1 MSQIPIGLALSQGG
15 ARGLAHIG
23 VLQVLQEHD
32 IPVGH
37 LSGTSMGAVVA
48 AMYSETLDA
57 FAVEQRFREFIASDL
72 YAGTEL
78 SGLSRPRG
86 REASFWD
93 QIFHRIRGTIAM
105 NLAQS
110 RKGILKQEKL
120 QQALEML
127 FSIRSFSECKI
138 PFIAVATDITWGRA
152 IPLCTGDLVK
162 AVMASSSIPGFF
174 PPVRFNEILLSDGA
188 ICCPVPIKYATC
200 SENALVIGVAVP
212 PSLDKTE
219 LPENALDVMIR
230 AEEINMFHFTE
241 SQMLDADIR
250 IYPDIG
256 HVEWNELHRLEEA
269 VQAGREAARNVLPEL
284 ERAWKKK
291 EHWWNRMF

>member
-32 IPVGH
+32 IPLEH

-72 YAGTEL
+72 YAATEF

-93 QIFHRIRGTIAM
+93 QISHRIRGTIAM

-200 SENALVIGVAVP
+200 SESALVIGVAVP

>member
-1 MSQIPIGLALSQGG
+1 MPEIPIGLALSQGG

-23 VLQVLQEHD
+23 VLQVLQEQD
-32 IPVGH
+32 IPVEH
-37 LSGTSMGAVVA
+37 LSGTSIGAVVA
-48 AMYSETLDA
+48 AMYAESLDA
-57 FAVEQRFREFIASDL
+57 FAVENRFREFIASDL

-78 SGLSRPRG
+78 ARLARPRG

-93 QIFHRIRGTIAM
+93 QIAHRIRGTIAL

-110 RKGILKQEKL
+110 RKGILKQEKFEE
-120 QQALEML
+120 ALKML
-127 FSIRSFSECKI
+127 ISIRSFNECKI
-138 PFIAVATDITWGRA
+138 PVIAVATDITWGRA
-152 IPLCTGDLVK
+152 IPMCTGNLIK

-174 PPVRFNEILLSDGA
+174 PPVRFNDILLSDGA
-188 ICCPVPIKYATC
+188 ICCPVPTKFATC
-200 SENALVIGVAVP
+200 SENALVIAVAVP
-212 PSLDKTE
+212 PRLDKTD

-230 AEEINMFHFTE
+230 AEEINMYHFTE

-269 VQAGREAARNVLPEL
+269 VQAGREAAQNILPEL
-284 ERAWKKK
+284 ERALKKK
-291 EHWWNRMF
+291 EHWWSRMF